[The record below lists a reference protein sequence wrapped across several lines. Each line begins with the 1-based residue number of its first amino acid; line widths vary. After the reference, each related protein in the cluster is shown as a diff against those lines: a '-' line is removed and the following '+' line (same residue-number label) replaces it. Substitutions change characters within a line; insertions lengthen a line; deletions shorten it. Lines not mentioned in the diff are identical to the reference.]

1 MIDVSTGSRIAGYRI
16 EGVAGHGGMGVVY
29 QATQLALG
37 RRVALKLISPVL
49 ADDPRFRERFKRESR
64 LAASIDH
71 PNVIPVYEAG
81 EIDGF
86 LFLSMRWVEGTDLAT
101 LIGRS
106 GGLEP
111 RRATRIV
118 AQVAAALDAAHE
130 HGLVH
135 RDVKP
140 ANVLITGR
148 GEHAYLTDF
157 GLVKRIAGSGDLTR
171 SGELV
176 GTLDYVAPE
185 QIAGKGSD
193 ARSDIYSLGCLLF
206 HCLTGRVPFATSDE
220 IAKIYAHLTETPP
233 AVSESV
239 PELSGGLDAV
249 VARALSKEP
258 SDRYASAGDLGRAA
272 VEAVEAMER
281 EKQRQAAVA
290 EAPTRVIANGGRPA
304 RRRRAVWLGAVAAL
318 IAAGVAALL
327 LVEGVSSGGHRRPTA
342 AATVPREGALVRA
355 QGGSRLY
362 VVKARAKFAIP
373 RAERGLFGYGREPV
387 RRMSKQALRAIPNIP
402 PDGSLLRAYGS
413 TLFWLVRHRADRD
426 PGAAR
431 RRRGH
436 RPEHWLTPDPGAP
449 ERPEDLA
456 RRVGS
461 WRDQGDEALPPES
474 HRSLSKGPTSRRL
487 RLPPHRARGADREG
501 EHGDAARTLRRGPQ
515 RERAEAGPVPDS
527 LHRWPALARLARR
540 HPRDSGGPGQ
550 KLSMSGANARN

>member
-1 MIDVSTGSRIAGYRI
+1 MVDISTGSRIAGYRI

-81 EIDGF
+81 EIDGS

-101 LIGRS
+101 LIRRG

-111 RRATRIV
+111 PRATRIV
-118 AQVAAALDAAHE
+118 AQVAAALDTAHE

-157 GLVKRIAGSGDLTR
+157 GLVKRLAGSGDITR

-206 HCLTGRVPFATSDE
+206 HCLTGRVPFATSNE

-233 AVSESV
+233 PVSEAV
-239 PELSGGLDAV
+239 PALAGPLDAV
-249 VARALSKEP
+249 VARALAKEP
-258 SDRYASAGDLGRAA
+258 SERYASAGDLGRAA
-272 VEAVEAMER
+272 VEAVDEMER
-281 EKQRQAAVA
+281 EKQREAASA
-290 EAPTRVIANGGRPA
+290 EAPTRVIGDTARPK
-304 RRRRAVWLGAVAAL
+304 RRRRAVWSGVVAAA
-318 IAAGVAALL
+318 IAIGVAAVL
-327 LVEGVSSGGHRRPTA
+327 LVEGVSSGGHRRATGA
-342 AATVPREGALVRA
+342 AAAVPPEGTLVKA
-355 QGGSRLY
+355 HHGSRLY

-373 RAERGLFGYGREPV
+373 RAERSLFGYGRESV
-387 RRMSKQALRAIPNIP
+387 RAMSKRALRSIPNVP

-413 TLFWLVRHRADRD
+413 TLFWLVRHRERTVTQAPLGADVAIVPSTGLRQIPEPQGGPKTSLTVSA
-426 PGAAR
+426 PGVIKETKPFHLTATVRSRSGVPHGACVFLR
-431 RRRGH
+431 IAPRG
-436 RPEHWLTPDPGAP
+436 LI
-449 ERPEDLA
+449 ERENMATQHGRCDAVLNVSGL
-456 RRVGS
+456 RRVRYLIRFFGGPR
-461 WRDQGDEALPPES
+461 WRDS
-474 HRSLSKGPTSRRL
+474 HAATPVI
-487 RLPPHRARGADREG
+487 PVARASSFR
-501 EHGDAARTLRRGPQ
+501 
-515 RERAEAGPVPDS
+515 
-527 LHRWPALARLARR
+527 
-540 HPRDSGGPGQ
+540 
-550 KLSMSGANARN
+550 

>member
-1 MIDVSTGSRIAGYRI
+1 MIDVSTGSRIAGYQI
-16 EGVAGHGGMGVVY
+16 ERLAGHGGMGVVY

-49 ADDPRFRERFKRESR
+49 TDDPRFRERFKRESR

-101 LIGRS
+101 LIRRG

-148 GEHAYLTDF
+148 DEHAYLTDF

-185 QIAGKGSD
+185 QITGKGSD

-206 HCLTGRVPFATSDE
+206 HSLTGRVPFATSNE
-220 IAKIYAHLTETPP
+220 IAKIYAHLNETPP
-233 AVSESV
+233 PVSESV
-239 PELSGGLDAV
+239 PELSGGLDGV
-249 VARALSKEP
+249 VARALAKDPAE
-258 SDRYASAGDLGRAA
+258 RYASAGELGRAA

-281 EKQRQAAVA
+281 EKQREAARS
-290 EAPTRVIANGGRPA
+290 EAPTQVISDGGRPT
-304 RRRRAVWLGAVAAL
+304 RRRRALWSGAVAAV
-318 IAAGVAALL
+318 IAAAVAALL
-327 LVEGVSSGGHRRPTA
+327 LVEGVSEGGHRRARA
-342 AATVPREGALVRA
+342 ASAVPREATLVKAR
-355 QGGSRLY
+355 GGSRLY

-373 RAERGLFGYGREPV
+373 RAERSLFGYGREPV
-387 RRMSKQALRAIPNIP
+387 RVMSTRELRSIPNIP

-413 TLFWLVRHRADRD
+413 TLFWLVRNRERTVTQAPLGADVAIIPSTGLRQI
-426 PGAAR
+426 PEPQRGPKTSLTVSAPSVIKETKPFHLTATVR
-431 RRRGH
+431 SRRGVPH
-436 RPEHWLTPDPGAP
+436 GACVFLRIAP
-449 ERPEDLA
+449 KGLIERKNMATQHGRCDAVLNVSGL
-456 RRVGS
+456 RRVRYLIRFFGGPR
-461 WRDQGDEALPPES
+461 WRDS
-474 HRSLSKGPTSRRL
+474 HAATPVI
-487 RLPPHRARGADREG
+487 PVARASSFR
-501 EHGDAARTLRRGPQ
+501 
-515 RERAEAGPVPDS
+515 
-527 LHRWPALARLARR
+527 
-540 HPRDSGGPGQ
+540 
-550 KLSMSGANARN
+550 

>member
-413 TLFWLVRHRADRD
+413 TLFWLVRHRQRTVTQAPLGADVAIVPSTGLRQIPEPQNGPKTSLAVSA
-426 PGAAR
+426 PGVIKETKPFHLR
-431 RRRGH
+431 VTVRSRRGLPH
-436 RPEHWLTPDPGAP
+436 GACVFLRIAP
-449 ERPEDLA
+449 EGLIERENMATQHGRCDAVLNVSGL
-456 RRVGS
+456 RRVRYLIRFIGGPR
-461 WRDQGDEALPPES
+461 WRDS
-474 HRSLSKGPTSRRL
+474 HAATPVI
-487 RLPPHRARGADREG
+487 PVARARSFR
-501 EHGDAARTLRRGPQ
+501 
-515 RERAEAGPVPDS
+515 
-527 LHRWPALARLARR
+527 
-540 HPRDSGGPGQ
+540 
-550 KLSMSGANARN
+550 